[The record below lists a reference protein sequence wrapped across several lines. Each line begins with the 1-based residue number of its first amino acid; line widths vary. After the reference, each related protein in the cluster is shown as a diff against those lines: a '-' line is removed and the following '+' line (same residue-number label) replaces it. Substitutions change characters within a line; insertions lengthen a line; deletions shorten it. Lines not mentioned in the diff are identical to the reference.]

1 MSHVR
6 IVTRGPWSFGTT
18 SGSGIRGKMLTPCRL
33 FERQLFKDGRS
44 RIMRGQLYGLCVAT
58 HEEANALGLL
68 YGYTQPYNR
77 NTVRFVMSRAA
88 RRRGLKSEDPS
99 YLRRAA
105 AGKGS

>member
-1 MSHVR
+1 MSTIR
-6 IVTRGPWSFGTT
+6 LVTRGPWSFGTT
-18 SGSGIRGKMLTPCRL
+18 SGFGIQGKMLTQCRVL
-33 FERQLFKDGRS
+33 EGKRFKDGRG

-58 HEEANALGLL
+58 HEEADALGLL

-77 NTVRFVMSRAA
+77 NAIKFVMSRAA
-88 RRRGLKSEDPS
+88 RRRGHKSADPG